1 MESNPQSPASDVG
14 SWQAMLDAA
23 VPAVVALSVTAV
35 RGFQDDTAGAQG
47 GTGFVVDAKQ
57 GLLLTNRHVCTCG
70 PERASAAFVGC
81 PAAEEVK
88 VSIAY
93 LDPVHDFA
101 FLRFDPKELQQTP
114 LTEIELDPSGCRVG
128 EEIRVVGNDSLEKL
142 QILSATIARIDRN
155 PPDLAGDFN
164 DENTFYT
171 LAASGTRGGSSG
183 SPVLNRQ
190 GRAVA
195 LNAAATTGTMH
206 AFYFPL
212 HRVVRALEAVRAGC
226 SVPRGTICTSFH
238 YTSFPECLRLGV
250 EKSFVHFLIHGDL
263 PPGGTFTKAAPPGGL
278 LQVQKCIPGTEA
290 SELLKA
296 GDVLL
301 KLGGQPC
308 ADFVW
313 LDTAIDNA
321 IGGRVQLTIFRG
333 GEELQIDLGVR
344 DLHCLIPHAFF
355 EVGLGVF
362 HEVPYQTAQKNNV
375 PLQGVYVASAG
386 AIFGQ
391 ALKSDVVIQE
401 INGTPCLNLN
411 AFEVAVQQIPD
422 KEYFHVVWTT
432 PNNTQERRR
441 SEAAV
446 KMQRQWGVLRAWERD
461 AKTRRWT
468 PRQPIQLDVPQVDL
482 PEHLENPA
490 PMARTPKRR
499 RSSSAC
505 SPAKPQTPKRA
516 RTASAAL
523 EGSICQVTFRTL
535 QHFDFDVISNGENLD
550 GDLFCCRGAGAVIDA
565 EAGLVL
571 TDRATVPQALGDVEV
586 MLGDE
591 TRTATVWYI
600 HPTHSLVVL
609 RVDGCSGTAGKPF
622 GVPAAFSDRRLE
634 EGEELDFVGVE
645 SQGRRLSA
653 KFHVQDVRLGNFP
666 TSWPPRWQERSLEV
680 VVIADAPG
688 EAQSGALCNGLGQ
701 ICAWYTFATLVETQV
716 HRLGYGLPAHAI
728 LPLLQQVKAVKAVR
742 GGRTSLGC
750 SSSSSEPRKLPTVLS
765 LEVKFNSTQLSNL
778 RRLPQKLRPSEEWFA
793 KLTASAPNSSGCKA
807 LLIESVTSQGPCDGV
822 VCEGDLL
829 VAVCGEVVTTVRA
842 VEAKLETLRKK
853 MKSGSQQVPLTV
865 LRRGQELEVV
875 VTVSLLSSDGA
886 RRVLGWHG
894 LVLQNTPRAAREAGP
909 VPAEWGI
916 HIVQTMLGSPAE
928 AYNIEGD
935 YLVSVD
941 GKMTKTLD
949 DLLAIGRTASQE
961 KKYLRIESADAT
973 GRRFLKT
980 LEPDSLFWPTFEMR
994 QDEGSGAWSYHE
1006 LGHLPV
1012 Q

>member
-1 MESNPQSPASDVG
+1 
-14 SWQAMLDAA
+14 MLDAA

-155 PPDLAGDFN
+155 PPELAGDFN

-183 SPVLNRQ
+183 SPVLNQQ

-250 EKSFVHFLIHGDL
+250 EKSFVHDLIHSDL
-263 PPGGTFTKAAPPGGL
+263 PAGGTFTKGSPPGGL

-290 SELLKA
+290 SDLLKA

-301 KLGGQPC
+301 KVGGQPC
-308 ADFVW
+308 SDFVL
-313 LDTAIDNA
+313 LDTAIDDA
-321 IGGRVQLTIFRG
+321 IGGGVQLTIFRG
-333 GEELQIDLGVR
+333 GEELQIDLRVR

-401 INGTPCLNLN
+401 INGSPCLSLN
-411 AFEVAVQQIPD
+411 SFEVAVQQIPD

-432 PNNTQERRR
+432 PSQERRR
-441 SEAAV
+441 CEAAV
-446 KMQRQWGVLRAWERD
+446 KMQRQWGVFRAWERD

-468 PRQPIQLDVPQVDL
+468 PRQPIQLDVPQV
-482 PEHLENPA
+482 EVSNEVENSTPL
-490 PMARTPKRR
+490 ARTPKRR
-499 RSSSAC
+499 RSSSAS

-535 QHFDFDVISNGENLD
+535 QHFELDVISSGESVD
-550 GDLFCCRGAGAVIDA
+550 GDLFCCRGAGVVIDA
-565 EAGLVL
+565 DAGLVL
-571 TDRATVPQALGDVEV
+571 TDRATVPQFLGDVEV

-591 TRTATVWYI
+591 TRSASVWYI
-600 HPTHSLVVL
+600 HPTHSLVIL
-609 RVDGCSGTAGKPF
+609 RVDGCAGTSGKPF
-622 GVPAAFSDRRLE
+622 GVPAAFSDRKLE

-645 SQGRRLSA
+645 SQGRRFSA

-666 TSWPPRWQERSLEV
+666 TSSPPRWQERSLEV

-701 ICAWYTFATLVETQV
+701 ICAWYTFATLVDQQV

-728 LPLLQQVKAVKAVR
+728 LPLLQQVKATKAVK
-742 GGRTSLGC
+742 GIA
-750 SSSSSEPRKLPTVLS
+750 EPRKLPTVLS
-765 LEVKFNSTQLSNL
+765 LEVKFQATQLSQL
-778 RRLPQKLRPSEEWFA
+778 RRLPPKLRPSEEWFA
-793 KLTASAPNSSGCKA
+793 KLAALAPNGPSGCKA
-807 LLIESVTSQGPCDGV
+807 LFIEGVTSQGPCDGV

-842 VEAKLETLRKK
+842 VEAKLETLRRK
-853 MKSGSQQVPLTV
+853 MKSSSQQVPLTV
-865 LRRGQELEVV
+865 LRRGQELEVA
-875 VTVSLLSSDGA
+875 VTVPLLSSDGA
-886 RRVLGWHG
+886 QSVLGWHG
-894 LVLQNTPRAAREAGP
+894 LVLQNTPRAVREAAV

-916 HIVQTMLGSPAE
+916 YIGQTMLGSPAE
-928 AYNIEGD
+928 AHGIEGD
-935 YLVSVD
+935 FLVSVD
-941 GKMTKTLD
+941 GKATKNLD
-949 DLLAIGRTASQE
+949 DLLGFGQTASCEQR
-961 KKYLRIESADAT
+961 YLRIESADST

-980 LEPDSLFWPTFEMR
+980 LEPDALFWPTFEMR
-994 QDEGSGAWSYHE
+994 QDKASGAWSYHE
-1006 LGHLPV
+1006 LSRLPV

>member
-1 MESNPQSPASDVG
+1 MASNPQSPASDVG
-14 SWQAMLDAA
+14 SWQAMLDAT

-101 FLRFDPKELQQTP
+101 FLRFDPKELHNTP

-155 PPDLAGDFN
+155 PPELASDYN
-164 DENTFYT
+164 DENTFYV

-183 SPVLNRQ
+183 SPILNQQ

-195 LNAAATTGTMH
+195 LNAAATNGTMH

-238 YTSFPECLRLGV
+238 YTSFPECMRLGV
-250 EKSFVHFLIHGDL
+250 EKSFVNDVIHGDL
-263 PPGGTFTKAAPPGGL
+263 PLGGTFTKGSPPGGL

-296 GDVLL
+296 GDLLL
-301 KLGGQPC
+301 KVGGKQC
-308 ADFVW
+308 SDFIL
-313 LDTAIDNA
+313 LDTAIDDA
-321 IGGRVQLTIFRG
+321 VGGSVQLTILRG
-333 GEELQIDLGVR
+333 GEELQIDLRVR

-401 INGTPCLNLN
+401 INGSPCLSLHS
-411 AFEVAVQQIPD
+411 FEVAVQQIPD

-432 PNNTQERRR
+432 PSNGQERRR
-441 SEAAV
+441 CEAAV
-446 KMQRQWGVLRAWERD
+446 KMQRQWGVFRAWERD

-468 PRQPIQLDVPQVDL
+468 PRQPIQLDVPASQ
-482 PEHLENPA
+482 EQEA
-490 PMARTPKRR
+490 PMTKTPKRR
-499 RSSSAC
+499 RSSSAS
-505 SPAKPQTPKRA
+505 SPAKPHTPKRA

-523 EGSICQVTFRTL
+523 EGSICQVTFRIL
-535 QHFDFDVISNGENLD
+535 QHFEFDVVSNGENLD
-550 GDLFCCRGAGAVIDA
+550 GDLFCCRGAGVVIDA

-571 TDRATVPQALGDVEV
+571 TDRATVPQFLGDVEV

-591 TRTATVWYI
+591 TRSASVWYI

-609 RVDGCSGTAGKPF
+609 RVDGCAGPSGKPF
-622 GVPAAFSDRRLE
+622 GVPAAFSDRHLE

-645 SQGRRLSA
+645 NQGRRLSA

-701 ICAWYTFATLVETQV
+701 ICAWYTFATLAEDQRI

-728 LPLLQQVKAVKAVR
+728 LPLLQQVKSAKAMKNAAQ
-742 GGRTSLGC
+742 
-750 SSSSSEPRKLPTVLS
+750 PRKLPTVLS
-765 LEVKFNSTQLSNL
+765 LEVKFQATQLSNL
-778 RRLPQKLRPSEEWFA
+778 RRLPPKLRPSEEWFA
-793 KLTASAPNSSGCKA
+793 KLAALSPNGPSGCKA
-807 LLIESVTSQGPCDGV
+807 LLIEGITSQGPCDGV

-842 VEAKLETLRKK
+842 VEAKLETLRRK
-853 MKSGSQQVPLTV
+853 MKSGLQKVPLTV

-875 VTVSLLSSDGA
+875 VTVPLLSSDGA

-916 HIVQTMLGSPAE
+916 HICQTMLGSPAE
-928 AYNIEGD
+928 AYGIEGD
-935 YLVSVD
+935 FLISVD
-941 GKMTKTLD
+941 GKATTNLD
-949 DLLAIGRTASQE
+949 DLLAVGRTASQE
-961 KKYLRIESADAT
+961 QRYLRIESADAT

-980 LEPDSLFWPTFEMR
+980 LEPDALFWPTFEMR
-994 QDEGSGAWSYHE
+994 RDDASGAWSYHE
-1006 LGHLPV
+1006 LGRLPV